1 MASAA
6 TSAAKAMTK
15 HSNLDFPESESNCYS
30 ECMATRKITIPYNE
44 VTKHAAAGKVT
55 EMIRKHVS
63 SQIENKCT
71 VEGFVHPNTCK
82 VLSHSSGLLHGPNVV
97 FDIAY
102 KCSVFLP
109 CEGAVLVCRVKSV
122 TGAGILAGINHA
134 SVVNPV
140 VVYVLREHHA
150 SESSSSYF
158 NAVKPD
164 SVIRVRVVGRRF
176 ELNDTH
182 VSVIGELLNA
192 GIIESEPLKK
202 ATQKEITQKQPTTG
216 KATVKAMEP
225 VIEKTMEREPVKR
238 VTQKQPTSGKVT
250 KGLYFEYQNKVAS
263 CGRHALNHLVQREAF
278 TFSTDDAEGDH
289 FDLTIPPPEPINL
302 HQLCFTMRGLVNHVE
317 GLHDEFVCLD
327 YENHSVPLLMAALS
341 LVNHKMDNPS
351 SNKDVVS
358 EMILSLSSGAV
369 SEWKMLVNENGSPH
383 GGHWTAILK
392 KRDDPNV
399 YYFNSLREQ
408 VKAYNSVDEFVR
420 KYVKNASQRTQ
431 FAFVRPVSVYE
442 SPLLRYAHIQQV

>member
-1 MASAA
+1 MAR
-6 TSAAKAMTK
+6 AMAVA
-15 HSNLDFPESESNCYS
+15 SELNSESNCYS
-30 ECMATRKITIPYNE
+30 DCMACRKITIPYNE

-55 EMIRKHVS
+55 EMIRKHIS
-63 SQIENKCT
+63 RQIENKCT
-71 VEGFVHPNTCK
+71 IEGFVHPNTCK
-82 VLSHSSGLLHGPNVV
+82 VLSHSSGMLQGPNVV
-97 FDIAY
+97 FDVAY

-122 TGAGILAGINHA
+122 TGAGILAGINNA

-164 SVIRVRVVGRRF
+164 SVIHVRVVGRRF

-202 ATQKEITQKQPTTG
+202 VTQKEITQKQPTTG
-216 KATVKAMEP
+216 KATDKAMES
-225 VIEKTMEREPVKR
+225 VMEKTMEREQVKR
-238 VTQKQPTSGKVT
+238 VTQKQPTAGKVIN
-250 KGLYFEYQNKVAS
+250 KGLYFEHQDEVAS

-278 TFSTDDAEGDH
+278 TFSTHDVEEDL
-289 FDLTIPPPEPINL
+289 DLTVQPPEPINL
-302 HQLCFTMRGLVNHVE
+302 QQLCFTMRGLVNHIE
-317 GLHDEFVCLD
+317 GLHDEFICLD

-341 LVNHKMDNPS
+341 LVNHNMDNPS

-358 EMILSLSSGAV
+358 GMILSLSSGAA
-369 SEWKMLVNENGSPH
+369 SEWKMLVNENGSPK
-383 GGHWTAILK
+383 GGHWTTVIK
-392 KRDDPNV
+392 KRDDPKV
-399 YYFNSLREQ
+399 YYFNSLRTQ
-408 VKAYNSVDEFVR
+408 VKTYNSVEKFVREFVQG
-420 KYVKNASQRTQ
+420 ASQRTQ
-431 FAFVRPVSVYE
+431 FAFVRPVSVYK
-442 SPLLRYAHIQQV
+442 SPLLRYAHIQ